1 MCMRIME
8 ASRTHDHKVKITVV
22 LATVGLAQAHPNKQ
36 LAQFE
41 LKKKQLH
48 LWILLLWPYRNSF
61 TV

>member
-1 MCMRIME
+1 MCMHIME

-41 LKKKQLH
+41 LKKKTAVFV
-48 LWILLLWPYRNSF
+48 NF
-61 TV
+61 TIMALS